1 MLKLPEL
8 SPPRERLAKKS
19 SFESLDQHI
28 DLIDE
33 GLNESEI
40 SVSDSEASTKKTP
53 NIVSPVPNTKTS
65 FIGSQSAI

>member
-28 DLIDE
+28 NLIDE

-53 NIVSPVPNTKTS
+53 NIVSPVPNNKSS